1 MNSIW
6 KRRVIQAFFAYKQR
20 KAKNIPKGNSK
31 RFSENLKIDFISW
44 VKDVLLIA
52 LGVIAAAFGL
62 ESFLLPN
69 NFIDGGVTGI
79 SLLISELTT
88 IPLYILILA
97 INIPF
102 IFLGFRV
109 IGKRFAIRAII
120 AISGL
125 AFVLAFFNFPEVTQD
140 KLLVSV
146 FGGFFLGAGIGLSV
160 RGGSVLDGTEV
171 LAIFMSKKLSTTVGD
186 AITIIN
192 IIIFSAAAYF
202 LSIETALYS
211 MLTYLAASK
220 TLDFVIEGIEEYTGV
235 TIISEHN
242 QKIMNMVAHKM
253 RRGITIYKGRQG
265 YMDYKNLTD
274 IDILYTVV
282 TRLEISKL
290 NTEIEKIDPNAFV
303 IMHSINDTRG
313 GMIKKKTEHIDKVE
327 ERNSMKNYFK

>member
-6 KRRVIQAFFAYKQR
+6 KRRIIEAFLSQKLKRSKQL
-20 KAKNIPKGNSK
+20 SK
-31 RFSENLKIDFISW
+31 ITPAQFKKEYSQFRISIISLI
-44 VKDVLLIA
+44 KDMALIL
-52 LGVIAAAFGL
+52 LGVISAAFGL

-69 NFIDGGVTGI
+69 MFIDGGVTGI
-79 SLLISELTT
+79 SLLVSELTSL
-88 IPLYILILA
+88 PLALLILL

-102 IFLGFRV
+102 IFLGWKV
-109 IGKRFAIRAII
+109 IGRRFAIRATI
-120 AISGL
+120 AISAL
-125 AFVLAFFNFPEVTQD
+125 ALTLFFVEFPEVTQD

-160 RGGSVLDGTEV
+160 RGGGVLDGTEV
-171 LAIFMSKKLSTTVGD
+171 LAIFMSKKLGTTVGD

-192 IIIFSAAAYF
+192 IIIFSAASYL

-211 MLTYLAASK
+211 MLTYLAASR

-242 QKIMNMVAHKM
+242 QEMRTMITEKM
-253 RRGITIYKGRQG
+253 RRGVTIYQGKQG
-265 YMDYKNLTD
+265 YGSHENLD
-274 IDILYTVV
+274 HIDIIYTVI

-290 NTEIEKIDPNAFV
+290 NNEIEKIDPKAFV

-313 GMIKKKTEHIDKVE
+313 GMIKKRPTE
-327 ERNSMKNYFK
+327 Y

>member
-6 KRRVIQAFFAYKQR
+6 KRKIIQALALQKLR
-20 KAKNIPKGNSK
+20 KSGELSDASAHEIAKRINTLRIAT
-31 RFSENLKIDFISW
+31 FSLF
-44 VKDVLLIA
+44 KDIFLIA
-52 LGVIAAAFGL
+52 LGILSAAFGL

-69 NFIDGGVTGI
+69 MFIDGGATGI
-79 SLLISELTT
+79 SLLVSEITS
-88 IPLYILILA
+88 IPLYILIVV

-102 IFLGFRV
+102 ILMGLRV
-109 IGKRFAIRAII
+109 IGRRFAIRATI

-125 AFVLAFFNFPEVTQD
+125 ALTLVTFNFPEVTQD
-140 KLLVSV
+140 KLLVAV

-171 LAIFMSKKLSTTVGD
+171 LAIFMSKKLGTTVGD

-192 IIIFSAAAYF
+192 VIIFSAAAYL

-211 MLTYLAASK
+211 MLTYLSASK

-235 TIISEHN
+235 TIISEYN
-242 QKIMNMVAHKM
+242 QEIGDMITQKM
-253 RRGITIYKGRQG
+253 RRGITIYQGKQG
-265 YMDYKNLTD
+265 YGTHGKMSEVD
-274 IDILYTVV
+274 IIYTVI

-313 GMIKKKTEHIDKVE
+313 GMIKKRPI
-327 ERNSMKNYFK
+327 SY